1 MLIRGGIAA
10 LCLTSAVA
18 ATATA
23 DASACANPNA
33 LGTSRVLTVEP
44 ADFPRL
50 GTMQYPATL
59 PLADKEVL
67 LTFDD
72 GPLPPYSTRV
82 LDILKAECVKATYFM
97 VGRMARNFPEL
108 VRRTADEGH
117 TIGTHSENHPLT
129 FDRML
134 PERIEQEV
142 SSGIASTAAA
152 LGDSKPLAP
161 FFRIPGLLRAPGVE
175 NYLAA
180 EGLMVWSADFPAD
193 DWKRISA
200 QEVLHRALARIE
212 AKRKG
217 VLLLHDIQPATV
229 LTLPAL
235 LRELKTRGYR
245 IVHVVPAESERRPLD
260 SPMLVAGK
268 KAAPAA
274 ANSIV
279 MADAVVPTSKLSWPR
294 VLPGPPLQ
302 AKLAMA
308 TAEPLAIEE
317 PAHRSG
323 GSMFLDF
330 DADPGITGSI
340 SPSASRGGW
349 HASTLFQRSIP
360 NLGPALPP
368 KRKIVRKPSSTI
380 VSRARSEHW
389 LSGSDRLPS
398 VSTARPSPASVASH
412 RALAPRIHARSA
424 TLRHPVRFEPQPR
437 GLLSILF
444 GQN

>member
-1 MLIRGGIAA
+1 MIRGGIVA
-10 LCLTSAVA
+10 LVCLTSLVA
-18 ATATA
+18 ATAPA
-23 DASACANPNA
+23 RASACANPNA
-33 LGTSRVLTVEP
+33 LGTSRVLSVEP
-44 ADFPRL
+44 TDFPRL

-59 PLADKEVL
+59 PLADKEVV

-117 TIGTHSENHPLT
+117 SIGTHSENHPLT
-129 FDRML
+129 FDRMS

-142 SSGIASTAAA
+142 SFGIASTAAA

-161 FFRIPGLLRAPGVE
+161 FFRIPGLLRAPPVE

-200 QEVLHRALARIE
+200 QEVVHRALTRIE

-229 LTLPAL
+229 LALPTL
-235 LRELKTRGYR
+235 LRELKARGYR
-245 IVHVVPAESERRPLD
+245 IVHVVPVEGERRPLD
-260 SPMLVAGK
+260 PPALVAGK
-268 KAAPAA
+268 KPAPGIAE
-274 ANSIV
+274 ST
-279 MADAVVPTSKLSWPR
+279 PTAQVSGPAKLSWPR
-294 VLPGPPLQ
+294 VLTGSPSQ
-302 AKLAMA
+302 TKLAMA
-308 TAEPLAIEE
+308 GAEPLAIEE

-323 GSMFLDF
+323 ASMFL
-330 DADPGITGSI
+330 ALETDPGITGWPSVNAMAPTEA
-340 SPSASRGGW
+340 SPGGW
-349 HASTLFQRSIP
+349 QTSTLVPRLTP
-360 NLGPALPP
+360 PAPP
-368 KRKIVRKPSSTI
+368 KRKIVRKPPP
-380 VSRARSEHW
+380 AA
-389 LSGSDRLPS
+389 GDRVGPDGG
-398 VSTARPSPASVASH
+398 SPATALRMVPNAGSPRASSS
-412 RALAPRIHARSA
+412 RIQSRQAFVQQ
-424 TLRHPVRFEPQPR
+424 PVHIEPPPQPRR